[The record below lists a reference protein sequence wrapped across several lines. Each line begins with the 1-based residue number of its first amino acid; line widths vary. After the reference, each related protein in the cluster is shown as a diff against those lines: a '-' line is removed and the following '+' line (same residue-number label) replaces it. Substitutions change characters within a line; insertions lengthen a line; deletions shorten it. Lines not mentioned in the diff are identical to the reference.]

1 MPYTNPWSNIIPS
14 GGAQAITIDDQIR
27 QLRLDIQER
36 MDTILATGGKW
47 TNDPIALPS
56 FSGQVNDR
64 HIIIPALAIQ
74 HVNDE
79 DNTRWEWGGHG
90 IFKAQDAGLV
100 SVCPLQLPIGIVI
113 TRFEFISQLFGSGTS
128 LSVKLYKRA
137 FNTSDA
143 VTQIGSTLVNNL
155 SGAEQLTDSGA
166 GSLSETVDESTYW
179 IENQPSGAFST
190 YWMYGYRLTV
200 NVPGANFVV

>member
-14 GGAQAITIDDQIR
+14 GGAQASTIDDQIR

-36 MDTILATGGKW
+36 MDTILDTGGKW
-47 TNDPIALPS
+47 TDDPIALPA

-64 HIIIPALAIQ
+64 HIIIPAHSIQ

-79 DNTRWEWGGHG
+79 DNTRWEWGGVG
-90 IFKAQDAGLV
+90 IFKTQDVGLV
-100 SVCPLQLPIGIVI
+100 TVCPLRLPIGIVI
-113 TRFEFISQLFGSGTS
+113 TRFEFISQLFGIGAS
-128 LSVKLYKRA
+128 LGVKIFKRA
-137 FNTSDA
+137 FNTTDSA
-143 VTQIGSTLVNNL
+143 TQIGSTLVNNL
-155 SGAEQLTDSGA
+155 VGAEQLIDSGA

-179 IENQPSGAFST
+179 IENQPSGGFTT